1 LPVYARVDGVVKDGR
16 LLLMALEVF
25 EPLMFLVHHPEAPGC
40 LARAVQGRL
49 VAQGTGQ

>member
-1 LPVYARVDGVVKDGR
+1 
-16 LLLMALEVF
+16 
-25 EPLMFLVHHPEAPGC
+25 MFLVHHPEAPGC